1 MGVGAVRQV
10 YNNHSNDTKN
20 SRLLFLGLMM
30 LTLLGRLER
39 ERERGG
45 GVRKRETERGGET
58 ERERRERERLRERR
72 VMEEEI

>member
-30 LTLLGRLER
+30 LTVLGRLER
-39 ERERGG
+39 ERGG
-45 GVRKRETERGGET
+45 GERKREAERGAET
-58 ERERRERERLRERR
+58 ERER
-72 VMEEEI
+72 